1 MNARWHASLRRSA
14 SLLEPG
20 WPTEYSGGPFTY
32 ALPTVALLLYTRP
45 TDDEP
50 RDFPVER
57 IVEALTTREPAL
69 EGVIRHGLTD
79 RRHDLD
85 DDSQLSTLV
94 RWLTEYRE
102 PLAILGGRPGVA
114 LHGKLAGRHLDG
126 RVRVVDRAFTDPP
139 SPRRRLGWW
148 LSFSALTDPVQVKV
162 DADGGVIRQGL
173 VDRSMCT
180 W

>member
-1 MNARWHASLRRSA
+1 MPDIRELWWAAGRLAYDVSSTDGMNARWHASLRRSA

-32 ALPTVALLLYTRP
+32 ALPTVALLLYTRS

-57 IVEALTTREPAL
+57 IVEALTTRELAL
-69 EGVIRHGLTD
+69 EDVIRHGLTD

-102 PLAILGGRPGVA
+102 PLAYSAGGLELPSMESWPGGTLMGASARWAAHSLTHHHLGA
-114 LHGKLAGRHLDG
+114 ASAGG
-126 RVRVVDRAFTDPP
+126 
-139 SPRRRLGWW
+139 
-148 LSFSALTDPVQVKV
+148 
-162 DADGGVIRQGL
+162 
-173 VDRSMCT
+173 
-180 W
+180 

>member
-1 MNARWHASLRRSA
+1 MPDIRELWWAAGRLAYDVSSTDWMNGRWHASLRRSA

-20 WPTEYSGGPFTY
+20 WPTECSGGPFTY

-57 IVEALTTREPAL
+57 IVEELTTRVPAL
-69 EGVIRHGLTD
+69 EDVIRRGLTD

-85 DDSQLSTLV
+85 DDSQLSTWV

-102 PLAILGGRPGVA
+102 PLAYSGGGLELPSMESWPGGTLMGASARWAADSLTHHHLGA
-114 LHGKLAGRHLDG
+114 ASAGG
-126 RVRVVDRAFTDPP
+126 
-139 SPRRRLGWW
+139 
-148 LSFSALTDPVQVKV
+148 
-162 DADGGVIRQGL
+162 
-173 VDRSMCT
+173 
-180 W
+180 